1 MLWTIA
7 VILIGLWLLS
17 KITRF
22 AVGGFIHLLLF
33 AGVVIALVAVFR
45 NGNPF

>member
-7 VILIGLWLLS
+7 VILVVLWLVS
-17 KITRF
+17 KISRF

-33 AGVVIALVAVFR
+33 AGVLIALVAAFK
-45 NGNPF
+45 NGSP